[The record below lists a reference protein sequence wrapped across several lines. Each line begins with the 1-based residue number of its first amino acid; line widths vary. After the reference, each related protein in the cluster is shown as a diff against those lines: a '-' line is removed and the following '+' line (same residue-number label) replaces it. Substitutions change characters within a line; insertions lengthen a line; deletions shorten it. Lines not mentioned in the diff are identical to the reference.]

1 MDYDDYVNNSDD
13 NHDNVD
19 EINELVVAG
28 CQAAVKYYINYI
40 EYSLVEI

>member
-1 MDYDDYVNNSDD
+1 MDYNDYVNNSDD
-13 NHDNVD
+13 DHDNVDDNDD

-40 EYSLVEI
+40 EK

>member
-1 MDYDDYVNNSDD
+1 MDYDNYVNNSDD
-13 NHDNVD
+13 NHDNVDDNDD

-40 EYSLVEI
+40 

>member
-13 NHDNVD
+13 HDNVD
-19 EINELVVAG
+19 DNDNEINKLLVVG

-40 EYSLVEI
+40 EK